1 MTTRTF
7 STSTY
12 DYLDTVKRKP
22 LENMDDLLIEDNFIR
37 LRIGDNVVYY
47 NESVDSLRAGWV
59 LKKETNGQVE
69 VHFPHDKKW
78 SKSDNHLT
86 PIWDTTSLP
95 ELAENGV
102 RLFFIAV

>member
-1 MTTRTF
+1 MRSY

-12 DYLDTVKRKP
+12 DYLDTVKREP
-22 LENMDDLLIEDNFIR
+22 LEHMDSLLVEDNFMR

-47 NESVDSLRAGWV
+47 DEAVDSLRAGWV
-59 LKKETNGQVE
+59 IKKETNGQVE

-78 SKSDNHLT
+78 SKADNHIT

-95 ELAENGV
+95 ELEAAGV
-102 RLFFIAV
+102 ELLYLEL